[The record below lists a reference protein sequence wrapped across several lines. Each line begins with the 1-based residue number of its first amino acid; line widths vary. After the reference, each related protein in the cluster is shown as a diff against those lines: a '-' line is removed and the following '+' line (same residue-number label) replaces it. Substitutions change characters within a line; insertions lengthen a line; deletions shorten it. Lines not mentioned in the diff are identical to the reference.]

1 MVGKE
6 IHGRNGH
13 GCGIGVMRPGQAGTG
28 QHCSGAHDR
37 KPEPGHM
44 TLRTLIDSD
53 ARESDASHT

>member
-1 MVGKE
+1 
-6 IHGRNGH
+6 
-13 GCGIGVMRPGQAGTG
+13 MRPGQAGTG